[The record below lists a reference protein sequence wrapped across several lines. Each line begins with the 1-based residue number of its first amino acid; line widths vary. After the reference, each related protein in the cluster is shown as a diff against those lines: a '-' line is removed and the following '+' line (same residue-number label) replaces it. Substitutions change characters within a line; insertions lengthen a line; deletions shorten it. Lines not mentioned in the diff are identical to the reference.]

1 MSKNDGKSAN
11 KKIWASV
18 LLAILGIGLIIGHTA
33 TLPTI
38 VRILG
43 IALLVIG
50 AVGMIQQVMDKEGK
64 NSSKAFRVLLN
75 VVIIGLGIWVLASPG
90 FFEGTL
96 KFLIGAVILI
106 YAVKDL
112 FLAIQEKKHW
122 FFIAIACVSVVL
134 GILLMLLELGSN
146 TFAIFA
152 GVALAYTGIASAIS
166 ELRGKKA

>member
-1 MSKNDGKSAN
+1 MANGKKATN

-18 LLAILGIGLIIGHTA
+18 LLAVLGIGLIIGHTA

-38 VRILG
+38 IRILG

-50 AVGMIQQVMDKEGK
+50 AVGVIQQVMDKEGK
-64 NSSKAFRVLLN
+64 NNSKVLRVLLN
-75 VVIIGLGIWVLASPG
+75 VIVIGLGIWVLASPG

-96 KFLIGAVILI
+96 KFLIGTVILI
-106 YAVKDL
+106 YAIKDL

-122 FFIAIACVSVVL
+122 FFLLIACVSVVL
-134 GILLMLLELGSN
+134 GILLMLLKLGSD

-152 GVALAYTGIASAIS
+152 GIALAYTGIASAIS
-166 ELRGKKA
+166 ELKGKKA

>member
-1 MSKNDGKSAN
+1 MSKSGKSTAN

-18 LLAILGIGLIIGHTA
+18 LLAILGVGLIIGHTA

-38 VRILG
+38 IKILG

-50 AVGMIQQVMDKEGK
+50 AVGIIQQVMDKEGK
-64 NSSKAFRVLLN
+64 NSSKVFRVLLN
-75 VVIIGLGIWVLASPG
+75 VVIIGLGIWVLASPA

-112 FLAIQEKKHW
+112 FAAISEKKHW
-122 FFIAIACVSVVL
+122 FFLAIACVSAVL

-152 GVALAYTGIASAIS
+152 GIALAYTGIASAVS
-166 ELRGKKA
+166 EWKSKKA